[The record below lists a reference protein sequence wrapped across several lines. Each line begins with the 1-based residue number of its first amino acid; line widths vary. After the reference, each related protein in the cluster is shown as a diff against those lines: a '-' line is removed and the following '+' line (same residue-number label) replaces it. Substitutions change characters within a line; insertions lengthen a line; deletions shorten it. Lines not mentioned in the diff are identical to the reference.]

1 MIFLELLPIGTC
13 LTILTNEIL
22 KTALAAQDVLM
33 EKDTFKSL
41 STYFHSMHPV
51 LNELMSS
58 RDMADTPASRQALEA
73 LRQDVEKAKSLVNMC
88 GKKSRFYQL
97 VHCRSIV
104 KEAQQITQDLGKSL
118 GLLSLATAE
127 VSMDIQNNVDKLK
140 DEMMHA
146 EYRASNQKLEI
157 VNKIEMGIRQHKT
170 DQAFLNDL
178 IHEIA
183 RSVGV
188 PVEDSSEIRKEL
200 EYFKKEKEE
209 AAERKERE
217 EEAFMEQ
224 IIALLSRAE
233 ATRTPE
239 SIREDYKEKK
249 YLVNVDIEQ
258 EPLESFRCPLT
269 REVMQDPVSIATGS
283 TFERENIEEWFA
295 SGNKTDPTNGAVL
308 VDLNLKPNYKI
319 RECIEEWIDWNHC
332 FRIQNARRKLESGE
346 EAKVNE
352 ALDDLCKICKTN
364 KFRHWIAEEKL
375 IKHVV
380 EVLKIR
386 NDSLRRK
393 SLSALQVI
401 VIKNEENKVRINSL
415 FISGFST

>member
-1 MIFLELLPIGTC
+1 MALNPGAPMPSSLVSNTQGRSSSTLRLQLLSSITWSLPPTKSWSWRAAADC
-13 LTILTNEIL
+13 LMSLTNPLRFIIG
-22 KTALAAQDVLM
+22 QNHS
-33 EKDTFKSL
+33 SL
-41 STYFHSMHPV
+41 DGMKLP
-51 LNELMSS
+51 
-58 RDMADTPASRQALEA
+58 
-73 LRQDVEKAKSLVNMC
+73 
-88 GKKSRFYQL
+88 QL
-97 VHCRSIV
+97 GAGI
-104 KEAQQITQDLGKSL
+104 I
-118 GLLSLATAE
+118 
-127 VSMDIQNNVDKLK
+127 
-140 DEMMHA
+140 
-146 EYRASNQKLEI
+146 Y
-157 VNKIEMGIRQHKT
+157 KIGR
-170 DQAFLNDL
+170 
-178 IHEIA
+178 
-183 RSVGV
+183 GG
-188 PVEDSSEIRKEL
+188 
-200 EYFKKEKEE
+200 
-209 AAERKERE
+209 ERKERE